1 MRVGRGCSRDNV
13 ATVQS
18 ALAEEQEFEPQ
29 DKASDLQAELE
40 DSIAV
45 KNALVDEMSTLVDA
59 VKAAEDNVAP
69 AEALVEPLARA
80 VQDLID
86 EQTRMMANDDE
97 EDQLNLQNNVDK
109 ARRAVLVA
117 QTKLDKKKH
126 ALAEAQRDSA
136 KHRQEAKVRV
146 RVALCVC
153 MRGCVCVCVA
163 VCVVVSVFVA
173 VAVRVGVGVCVC
185 MCVAV
190 RLMCGRVSSPGG
202 PEASHGT
209 GKRGR
214 LGHEHA

>member
-1 MRVGRGCSRDNV
+1 MGRRCSRGDV

-69 AEALVEPLARA
+69 AEALVEPLAKA

-146 RVALCVC
+146 RVVLCVC
-153 MRGCVCVCVA
+153 VWLCVCVA
-163 VCVVVSVFVA
+163 VCVYAWLCVWLWLWLCVWVWVCAF
-173 VAVRVGVGVCVC
+173 VCVWQC
-185 MCVAV
+185 N
-190 RLMCGRVSSPGG
+190 
-202 PEASHGT
+202 
-209 GKRGR
+209 
-214 LGHEHA
+214 